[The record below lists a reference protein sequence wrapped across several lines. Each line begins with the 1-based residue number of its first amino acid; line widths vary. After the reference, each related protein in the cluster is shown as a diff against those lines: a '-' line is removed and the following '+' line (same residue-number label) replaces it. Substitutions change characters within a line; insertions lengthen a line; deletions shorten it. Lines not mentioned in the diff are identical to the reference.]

1 MHTPCMQGSIY
12 GYDAGTGAMTM
23 DFTNLHPNQIITSVI
38 YAPVN
43 DTIFTATLDNA
54 ITVSGV

>member
-1 MHTPCMQGSIY
+1 
-12 GYDAGTGAMTM
+12 MTM

-38 YAPVN
+38 YAPVS

-54 ITVSGV
+54 ITVSDACLS